1 MTLAPPEGAV
11 LLPIKISYSKAQAFK
26 TCKQKFYYAH
36 VELHPDNPKKPGLM
50 PKVKSP
56 ALTLGSHGHA
66 IMEHAMNAIKE
77 TPFPY
82 TQEACQKAAQ
92 DAIVW
97 SFTQPDSDL
106 TPKIMKQILHFI
118 VNVFPT
124 KGWQILAVEEQYM
137 LPIGTDKVSGRPKVY
152 PFTVDLVIMIDG
164 QIYIVDWKFAADA
177 YKQERIDIEP
187 QIPGYIGAMRALGI
201 NVVSGFYGFLRTRDM
216 KNVEDQVVVS
226 AVVANDI
233 RIKRSFMEHLATT
246 EEIIVWERG
255 NQFTTRNTNNNC
267 NYCDF
272 NVLCG
277 IELRG
282 DDASLKKKI
291 DFLPNDY
298 GYEEIA

>member
-1 MTLAPPEGAV
+1 MTLTVPEGAV

-26 TCKQKFYYAH
+26 TCKMKFKYAH
-36 VELHPDNPKKPGLM
+36 VELHEDNPKKPGLM

-82 TQEACQKAAQ
+82 TQEACKEAAQ
-92 DAIVW
+92 NAIVW
-97 SFTQPDSDL
+97 GLSQPDSSL
-106 TPKIMKQILHFI
+106 TPKIMKQILHFL

-137 LPIGTDKVSGRPKVY
+137 LPIGTDEVSGRPKVY
-152 PFTVDLVIMIDG
+152 PFTVDLVIMLNG
-164 QIYIVDWKFAADA
+164 RIYIVDWKFAADA

-187 QIPGYIGAMRALGI
+187 QIPGYIGAMRVLGI
-201 NVVSGFYGFLRTRDM
+201 PVVSGFYGFLRTRDM

-226 AVVANDI
+226 PVVANDI
-233 RIKRSFMEHLATT
+233 RIKRSFKEHLSTT

-255 NQFTTRNTNNNC
+255 DQFATRNTNNNC

-272 NVLCG
+272 NILCG

-282 DDASLKKKI
+282 DDASLMKKH

-298 GYEEIA
+298 GYEEL